1 MEEFN
6 IHFVA
11 RQSVKGIAALI
22 SRTFFI
28 QVLGIL
34 TSIVLTVYLTPEIF
48 GVYFVVASIIIF
60 LNYFQDIGLAASL
73 IQKKEELTKSD
84 LRTTFTVQEFLVLL
98 LVVPSL
104 IFSKQ
109 IADFYKLDHDG
120 WMLLIALLVSFFLSS
135 LRTIP
140 TVLLERSLQF
150 NKLVAPQIVESVLYN
165 ICLIYFA
172 VMGYGVKSFTIA
184 ILVRSISGL
193 IVLYLVQRWPIG
205 LGFDKTVFKK
215 LVTFG
220 IPFQTHSILAL
231 VKDDLLTIYLGKVLS
246 FQQMGYV
253 GFAQRYA
260 FLPLRLIM
268 DNVIKVTFPSFSRL
282 QENKEGLKIGVE
294 KSLFLI
300 STCLF
305 PTIVGMIF
313 LSKYLIEF
321 IPAYHKWEPAL
332 LSLYFFGLNTIFSS
346 LSTPLTNFLNAIG
359 KVKITLYFMIFWTGA
374 TWVATFILIKNIGY
388 EGVAIASFL
397 VSISSIIVILVSKRY
412 LHFSILRPILPQVI
426 ASLTML
432 LFILITREELVESV
446 PLLLVEIFL
455 AGIVYVGTLFLMAKS
470 EILSTVRFV
479 KSVIKKS

>member
-11 RQSVKGIAALI
+11 KQSVKGIAALI
-22 SRTFFI
+22 SRTFLI
-28 QVLGIL
+28 QVLGVVTSIIL
-34 TSIVLTVYLTPEIF
+34 TIFLTPEIF
-48 GVYFVVASIIIF
+48 GVYFVVASIIVF

-73 IQKKEELTKSD
+73 IQKKEELTKED
-84 LRTTFTVQEFLVLL
+84 LQTTFAVQELLVLL
-98 LVVPSL
+98 LVIPSL

-109 IADFYKLDHDG
+109 IASFYKLDSDG
-120 WMLLIALLVSFFLSS
+120 WMLLVALLISFFLSS

-140 TVLLERSLQF
+140 TVLLERNLNF
-150 NKLVAPQIVESVLYN
+150 KKLVLPQIVESVLYN
-165 ICLIYFA
+165 ICLITFA
-172 VMGYGVKSFTIA
+172 VMGLGVKSFTIA
-184 ILVRSISGL
+184 ILVRSVSGL
-193 IVLYLVQRWPIG
+193 IVLYCIQRWPIG
-205 LGFDKTVFKK
+205 ISFHMHVFKK

-282 QENKEGLKIGVE
+282 QEDREGLRIGVE

-305 PTIVGMIF
+305 PTVVGMAM
-313 LSKYLIEF
+313 LSKFLIEIF
-321 IPAYHKWEPAL
+321 PAYQKWEPAL
-332 LSLYFFGLNTIFSS
+332 ISLYFFALNTIFSS

-359 KVKITLYFMIFWTGA
+359 KVKITLYFMTFWTAA
-374 TWVATFILIKNIGY
+374 TWILTFILIRKIGY
-388 EGVAIASFL
+388 NGVAIGSFL
-397 VSISSIIVILVSKRY
+397 VSISSVFVIVIAKRY
-412 LHFSILRPILPQVI
+412 LNFSIVRPVIPQII
-426 ASLTML
+426 ATLTML
-432 LFILITREELVESV
+432 LFLIITRESV
-446 PLLLVEIFL
+446 VQNLFSLLLEVFL
-455 AGIVYVGTLFLMAKS
+455 AGIIYLGTLFLFAQS
-470 EILSTVRFV
+470 EIISTVKFV
-479 KSVIKKS
+479 RSVVKK

>member
-28 QVLGIL
+28 QLLGVATSVIL
-34 TSIVLTVYLTPEIF
+34 TIYLTPEIF
-48 GVYFVVASIIIF
+48 GVYFVVASIIVF

-73 IQKKEELTKSD
+73 IQKKEELTKKD
-84 LRTTFTVQEFLVLL
+84 LRTTFTIQEGLVLL
-98 LVVPSL
+98 LVIPSL

-109 IADFYKLDHDG
+109 IADFYKLDNDG
-120 WMLLIALLVSFFLSS
+120 WMLLVALLASFFMSS

-140 TVLLERSLQF
+140 TVLLERGLNF
-150 NKLVAPQIVESVLYN
+150 NKLVLPQIVESILYN
-165 ICLIYFA
+165 ICLIVFA
-172 VMGYGVKSFTIA
+172 VMGYGVKAFTIA

-193 IVLYLVQRWPIG
+193 IVLYMVQRWPIG
-205 LGFDKTVFKK
+205 LGFDMSVFKR

-231 VKDDLLTIYLGKVLS
+231 VKDDLLTIYLGKVLP

-313 LSKYLIEF
+313 LSKYLVDF
-321 IPAYHKWEPAL
+321 FPAYQKWEPAL
-332 LSLYFFGLNTIFSS
+332 LSLYFFGMNTIFSS

-359 KVKITLYFMIFWTGA
+359 KVKITLYFMIFWTTA
-374 TWVATFILIKNIGY
+374 TWILTFILIKNIGY

-397 VSISSIIVILVSKRY
+397 VSISSIFVIIISKRY
-412 LHFSILRPILPQVI
+412 LHFSILKPILPQI
-426 ASLTML
+426 ISSLTMM
-432 LFILITREELVESV
+432 LFILITRDKLVESI
-446 PLLLVEIFL
+446 PLLLVEIAL
-455 AGIVYVGTLFLMAKS
+455 SGVVYIGTLFLTAKS
-470 EILSTVRFV
+470 EIISTVRFIS
-479 KSVIKKS
+479 SVIRKS